1 MTNNTTPWPFKY
13 VNGQQT
19 QESEALQRSVEADK
33 GQHKASEFDLN
44 QCEDA
49 LL

>member
-1 MTNNTTPWPFKY
+1 MWPFKY

-19 QESEALQRSVEADK
+19 SESEALEADK
-33 GQHKASEFDLN
+33 NQHKATEFDLN
-44 QCEDA
+44 QCKDA